1 MDYLHDDNKEKD
13 GKYVLFEFE
22 GLKPGAVYDCRVS
35 YSKHANRATNIP
47 VEANSDVMKIEAVV
61 NQQKEP
67 DIDGLFVSIGLLR
80 VGDDGKANVKISA
93 ENTNG
98 YVIVDAVQ
106 LLPQTNNL

>member
-1 MDYLHDDNKEKD
+1 
-13 GKYVLFEFE
+13 
-22 GLKPGAVYDCRVS
+22 
-35 YSKHANRATNIP
+35 
-47 VEANSDVMKIEAVV
+47 MKIEAVV

>member
-1 MDYLHDDNKEKD
+1 
-13 GKYVLFEFE
+13 
-22 GLKPGAVYDCRVS
+22 
-35 YSKHANRATNIP
+35 
-47 VEANSDVMKIEAVV
+47 MKIEAVV

-67 DIDGLFVSIGLLR
+67 DIDGLFVYIGLLR